1 MEEFVKV
8 LKIEIAKAFD
18 SEDYEREKNAI
29 AKEYQSKKS

>member
-18 SEDYEREKNAI
+18 SEDYERKNS
-29 AKEYQSKKS
+29 YSKGVSE